1 MFRSLST
8 FWQRISDGI
17 EVQLLWAQFHREARA
32 SFAMYSK
39 EVDSRLPEGHSR
51 WARFLEVSRILFWA
65 IILKLS
71 PARRVLLLLS
81 CFILAI
87 PLFTFRYQGLTFW
100 GGAGLLIL
108 LALELADRVMM
119 KRDLEIARE
128 IQNWMMP
135 STAPAV
141 AGVDIAFESRAANTV
156 GGDYYDVLLR
166 SPDTA
171 RDSNTPERLLFIVA
185 DVAGKSVPAALL
197 MATLQASVRALA
209 GLPISL
215 LELIERLNQYVCT
228 QNAGGH
234 RFSTAFA
241 AELEAAAGRLTYVNA
256 GHNWPVLRRAGGA
269 VERLEIGGL
278 PLGIMPLARYQCGM
292 TSLAAGDVLLI
303 FSDGLIEAENDN
315 QQEFGEPGM
324 LAQLDK
330 ASGKSAADILAH
342 LMRSVDSFVGPA
354 RQHDDIT
361 CMVVRVSGGSGR
373 AGVRT

>member
-1 MFRSLST
+1 MVHSLRT

-17 EVQLLWAQFHREARA
+17 EVQRLGAQFYREACA
-32 SFAMYSK
+32 SYAIYSK
-39 EVDSRLPEGHSR
+39 EVDSRLPEGYSR
-51 WARFLEVSRILFWA
+51 WARFPEVSRILFWA
-65 IILKLS
+65 MILKLS

-81 CFILAI
+81 LFVLAVT
-87 PLFTFRYQGLTFW
+87 LFTFRYQGLTFW

-135 STAPAV
+135 ATPPAV
-141 AGVDIAFESRAANTV
+141 PGVDIAFESRPANTI
-156 GGDYYDVLLR
+156 GGDYYDVFFR
-166 SPDTA
+166 SPDSA
-171 RDSNTPERLLFIVA
+171 RGSTGPERLLFIVA

-197 MATLQASVRALA
+197 MATLQASLRALA

-228 QNAGGH
+228 QNVSGR
-234 RFSTAFA
+234 RFSTAFV
-241 AELEAAAGRLTYVNA
+241 AELEPGDRRLTYVNA

-269 VERLEIGGL
+269 LERLEIGGL
-278 PLGIMPLARYQCGM
+278 PLGIMPLARYQCGS

-303 FSDGLIEAENDN
+303 FSDGLIEAEDDN

-324 LAQLDK
+324 LALMHT
-330 ASGKSAADILAH
+330 AGGKSAADVLAQ
-342 LMRSVDSFVGPA
+342 LLRSVDSFVGPA
-354 RQHDDIT
+354 HQHDDIT
-361 CMVVRVSGGSGR
+361 CMVVRMSASR
-373 AGVRT
+373 